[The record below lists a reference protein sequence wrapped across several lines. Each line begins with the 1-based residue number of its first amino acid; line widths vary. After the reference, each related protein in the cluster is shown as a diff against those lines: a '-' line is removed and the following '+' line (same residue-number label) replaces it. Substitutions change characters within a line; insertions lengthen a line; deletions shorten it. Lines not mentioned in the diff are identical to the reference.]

1 MEQQIIEKKPV
12 GRPKKAEKPSMVQ
25 YVVSYKLFLGNAFV
39 QEKSMNVASP
49 NDLLKSLKAYE
60 QDKADRAAE
69 AAVHVNT
76 PTEFMEEAFDR
87 KRKSVRIVIT
97 GFFQI
102 PIITLLLIL
111 FALPVS
117 ASTAPPT
124 QFVASY
130 YDGAGKKCHVSYDG
144 KVVSIYY
151 PAVSQ
156 KEVTI
161 IENRVRFTAM
171 PQTFTTNGITFT
183 RRRNNSAG
191 L

>member
-1 MEQQIIEKKPV
+1 MEQQIIEKKAV

-25 YVVSYKLFLGNAFV
+25 FIVSYKLFLGNAFV

-102 PIITLLLIL
+102 PIIMLLLML

-117 ASTAPPT
+117 ASIVPPT

-130 YDGAGKKCHVSYDG
+130 YDHNGKKCHVSYDG
-144 KVVSIYY
+144 KVVTVYY
-151 PAVSQ
+151 PAASR
-156 KEVTI
+156 KELTI
-161 IENRVRFTAM
+161 FEKKALFKTM
-171 PQTFTTNGITFT
+171 PQTFTINGITFT